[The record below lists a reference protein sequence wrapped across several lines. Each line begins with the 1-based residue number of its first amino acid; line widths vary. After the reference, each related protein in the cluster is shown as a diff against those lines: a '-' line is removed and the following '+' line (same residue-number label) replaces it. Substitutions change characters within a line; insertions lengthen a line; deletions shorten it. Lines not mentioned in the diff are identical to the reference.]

1 MAKKLKKIR
10 KTLTS
15 INFDIDVFNALETV
29 KQQRDASNNDTSM
42 SVLVSDICRRDP
54 DVQRILKSPI
64 QQQNNQ

>member
-15 INFDIDVFNALETV
+15 INFDIDVFNAIETI
-29 KQQRDASNNDTSM
+29 KQQHFSNNDDISM
-42 SVLVSDICRRDP
+42 SALVSDICRRDP
-54 DVQRILKSPI
+54 DVQRILKNPI

>member
-42 SVLVSDICRRDP
+42 SVLVSDICRRDSE
-54 DVQRILKSPI
+54 VQRILKTPI

>member
-15 INFDIDVFNALETV
+15 INFDIDVFGALETV

-42 SVLVSDICRRDP
+42 SVLVSDICRRDSE
-54 DVQRILKSPI
+54 VQRILKTPI
-64 QQQNNQ
+64 HQQNNQ